1 MVAMNQLTILL
12 KELGTTKLLAIAGG
26 VLLALAAILLL
37 TFNYSSHN
45 FVPLYGN
52 LDLKDSNEIVKEL
65 ELQNIPF
72 KFRANG
78 SEILV
83 PDDQVLKM
91 RMKLASSGIPSNGS
105 IVGYEIFDKTDT
117 LGSSN
122 FVQNINLV
130 RALEGELA
138 RTISSLT
145 KIESARVHL
154 VLPKRELFIRD
165 KQQPSASIII
175 SARGNAQFN
184 KAEIEAIGNLV
195 ATAVPGLDT
204 NKITIVDTAGRPL
217 KLGNNDVE
225 TLNSSKA
232 DEFKAEYEKRLKTI
246 LEDLVGQSVGF
257 GHVKVEVAADINFD
271 RIITNSEIYD
281 PDGQVVRSVQEVEE
295 EESSNNNDFNRNV
308 TVANN
313 LPNTAQQQPSTT
325 SNSNN
330 QRTDTTTNYEISKT
344 VRNQV
349 TEAGTIKRL
358 SIAVLIDGTYNLDPE
373 TKKTIYTPRSPTE
386 LAQFATLVKS
396 AAGFVEQRG
405 DSVEVVNMQFANDL
419 TSENDPL
426 SWVKSEL
433 SGIIKTAIIG
443 IIIILI
449 LLLVVKPT
457 VSNILDIAKSTPNS
471 ATLAY
476 ETTLNTD
483 GTAPIQSD
491 ASADI
496 SKIEARF
503 QSNAI
508 YKSVNEVFNKYP
520 EETLSTIRKWLSK
533 D

>member
-1 MVAMNQLTILL
+1 MNQLSILL
-12 KELGTTKLLAIAGG
+12 KDLGTTKL
-26 VLLALAAILLL
+26 AAIIGGAVLVLATILLM
-37 TFNYSSHN
+37 TFKYSSHN

-105 IVGYEIFDKTDT
+105 LIGYEIFDKTDT

-130 RALEGELA
+130 RALEGELS
-138 RTISSLT
+138 RTISSLS

-175 SARGNAQFN
+175 STRGNVPLN
-184 KAEIEAIGNLV
+184 KAEIEAIGHLV
-195 ATAVPGLDT
+195 ATAIPGLET

-217 KLGNNDVE
+217 KLGNSDVE

-232 DEFKAEYEKRLKTI
+232 EEFKAEYEKRLKTV
-246 LEDLVGQSVGF
+246 LEDLLAQSVGF
-257 GHVKVEVAADINFD
+257 GHVKVEVSADINFD
-271 RIITNSEIYD
+271 RIITNSETYD
-281 PDGQVVRSVQEVEE
+281 PDGQVVRSVQEVDEQ
-295 EESSNNNDFNRNV
+295 ESSNNNDFNQNV
-308 TVANN
+308 SVANN
-313 LPNTAQQQPSTT
+313 LPNTPQQSPSAT

-344 VRNQV
+344 VRNQI

-373 TKKTIYTPRSPTE
+373 TKKTVYTPRSSTE
-386 LAQFATLVKS
+386 LSQFETLVKS
-396 AAGFVEQRG
+396 AAGFDQKRG
-405 DSVEVVNMQFANDL
+405 DSVEIVNMQFAGDL
-419 TSENDPL
+419 SAEHDPL
-426 SWVKSEL
+426 AWVKNEL
-433 SGIIKTAIIG
+433 SGIIKTAVIG

-457 VSNILDIAKSTPNS
+457 VSNILDMTKSAQTS
-471 ATLAY
+471 ASLSASTV
-476 ETTLNTD
+476 TTNIDDNT
-483 GTAPIQSD
+483 TWPSQEAPV
-491 ASADI
+491 DI

-503 QSNAI
+503 QSNAT
-508 YKSVNEVFNKYP
+508 YKSVNEIFNKYP
-520 EETLSTIRKWLSK
+520 QETLSTIRKWLSK